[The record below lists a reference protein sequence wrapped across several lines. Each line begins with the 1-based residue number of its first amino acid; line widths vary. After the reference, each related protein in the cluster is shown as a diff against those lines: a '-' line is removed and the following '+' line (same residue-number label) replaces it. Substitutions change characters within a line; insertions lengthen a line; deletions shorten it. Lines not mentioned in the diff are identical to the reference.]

1 MGVVGVMRGVA
12 IFSMTLFGGFY
23 PVSGQEP
30 ARLDSISGPDSISV
44 RNEKLIY
51 TLPELQARV
60 PRSSLHR
67 LYKLKGRDVTLFGE
81 TLADWVRV
89 LPGVQVRG
97 RGSGGAEV
105 ITIRG
110 SRAQDVRV
118 TLDGIP
124 LANPLTGV
132 VDLSTMPSSS
142 IEMLEMMPGAG
153 ATAGSG
159 GTGGTIELKSRDPRP
174 GVSVRGVVGS
184 LGRRASDV
192 ELGWKGHVGSLGI
205 YGSAERVDNDYVF
218 RNRIVPNHPI
228 ERRTN
233 ADRASRHVV
242 ARGRLRSI
250 PVFIVA
256 RADAVD
262 RGTPGRMGNY
272 VWDAARWNERRS
284 LVSATWRPQ
293 SGRRIS
299 LAWSKASTLYK
310 DNRVGRHEDLAVEHM
325 VSTGQIKLPA
335 ETDVR
340 WEGTFAHA
348 HGDRLS
354 RETRWT
360 AGVRASRSDAIGST
374 ITVLSAI
381 KFDIAQEGVAVLPA
395 VGVEAYL
402 NPGWTVHG
410 RASQARRLPTLADLF
425 LQPMMGA
432 LPNPTLMPEYVA
444 LDSEVG
450 ITWER
455 RKVELRTSL
464 FRRSTRDPIVWLPSV
479 VGIWSPRNLGTL
491 NAQGLELAGV
501 WEPMDRW
508 NVRLAGTWQNSRVT
522 FDNATSTPLPY
533 EPGLSSSLAVYYE
546 GEERG
551 AAADITVNGS
561 RRTNIFGPHKLP
573 GYALVNIRGRQTFQL
588 MGMSAQLEVGMLNA
602 LGSVYERM
610 ELFPEPGRR
619 LEVGVRILTGSLARL
634 PGTPPNKTFDKHA
647 PGKSSSVEE
656 ETKRW

>member
-1 MGVVGVMRGVA
+1 MRGVA
-12 IFSMTLFGGFY
+12 IFSVTLFSGLS

-30 ARLDSISGPDSISV
+30 ARLDSIAEPDSISV
-44 RNEKLIY
+44 RSEGLIH

-67 LYKLKGRDVTLFGE
+67 IYTLKRRHASLFGE
-81 TLADWVRV
+81 TLADWVRI

-105 ITIRG
+105 VTIRG

-118 TLDGIP
+118 TLDGVP

-132 VDLSTMPSSS
+132 IDLSTMPSSS
-142 IEMLEMMPGAG
+142 IEMLELMPGAG
-153 ATAGSG
+153 ARAGSG

-192 ELGWKGHVGSLGI
+192 ELGWEGDIGSLGI
-205 YGSAERVDNDYVF
+205 YGSADRVDNDYAF
-218 RNRIVPNHPI
+218 RHRIAPDHPM
-228 ERRTN
+228 EQRTN
-233 ADRASRHVV
+233 ADRTSRHVV
-242 ARGRLRSI
+242 ARGRLRVI

-256 RADAVD
+256 RTDAVE

-272 VWDAARWNERRS
+272 AWDAARWNERRS
-284 LVSATWRPQ
+284 LVSATWESQ

-299 LAWSKASTLYK
+299 LAWSKASTQYK
-310 DNRVGRHEDLAVEHM
+310 DGRVGRREDLAVEHM
-325 VSTGQIKLPA
+325 VSTGQMKLPA

-340 WEGTFAHA
+340 WEGTFARA
-348 HGDRLS
+348 HGSRLN

-360 AGVRASRSDAIGST
+360 AGVRASRSDAIWSA

-381 KFDIAQEGVAVLPA
+381 KVDIAREGVAVLPA
-395 VGVEAYL
+395 VGVEASL
-402 NPGWTVHG
+402 EPGWTVHG

-432 LPNPTLMPEYVA
+432 LPNPTLTPEYVE

-450 ITWER
+450 ITWKKQ
-455 RKVELRTSL
+455 KVELRTSL

-491 NAQGLELAGV
+491 NAKGLEFAGV
-501 WEPMDRW
+501 WEPMDKW
-508 NVRLAGTWQNSRVT
+508 NVRFAGTWQNSRIT

-533 EPGLSSSLAVYYE
+533 EPGLSSSLAVYYQGE
-546 GEERG
+546 GRG
-551 AAADITVNGS
+551 VSADITVTGS

-573 GYALVNIRGRQTFQL
+573 GYVLVNIRGRQTFQL
-588 MGMSAQLEVGMLNA
+588 LGMRAQLEAGMLNA

-619 LEVGVRILTGSLARL
+619 LEVGLRILTGSRARL
-634 PGTPPNKTFDKHA
+634 PGTPPDKTFDKHA
-647 PGKSSSVEE
+647 PGKLSSVEE

>member
-105 ITIRG
+105 ITMRG

-310 DNRVGRHEDLAVEHM
+310 DCLLY
-325 VSTGQIKLPA
+325 T
-335 ETDVR
+335 
-340 WEGTFAHA
+340 
-348 HGDRLS
+348 
-354 RETRWT
+354 
-360 AGVRASRSDAIGST
+360 SDA
-374 ITVLSAI
+374 
-381 KFDIAQEGVAVLPA
+381 
-395 VGVEAYL
+395 
-402 NPGWTVHG
+402 
-410 RASQARRLPTLADLF
+410 AD
-425 LQPMMGA
+425 
-432 LPNPTLMPEYVA
+432 E
-444 LDSEVG
+444 
-450 ITWER
+450 
-455 RKVELRTSL
+455 
-464 FRRSTRDPIVWLPSV
+464 
-479 VGIWSPRNLGTL
+479 
-491 NAQGLELAGV
+491 
-501 WEPMDRW
+501 
-508 NVRLAGTWQNSRVT
+508 
-522 FDNATSTPLPY
+522 
-533 EPGLSSSLAVYYE
+533 
-546 GEERG
+546 
-551 AAADITVNGS
+551 
-561 RRTNIFGPHKLP
+561 
-573 GYALVNIRGRQTFQL
+573 
-588 MGMSAQLEVGMLNA
+588 
-602 LGSVYERM
+602 
-610 ELFPEPGRR
+610 
-619 LEVGVRILTGSLARL
+619 
-634 PGTPPNKTFDKHA
+634 
-647 PGKSSSVEE
+647 
-656 ETKRW
+656 

>member
-1 MGVVGVMRGVA
+1 VVRGVA
-12 IFSMTLFGGFY
+12 IFSVTLLSGLS

-30 ARLDSISGPDSISV
+30 TRLDSIPKPDSISV
-44 RNEKLIY
+44 RSEGLIHI
-51 TLPELQARV
+51 LPELQARV

-67 LYKLKGRDVTLFGE
+67 VYTLKGGRASLFGE
-81 TLADWVRV
+81 TLADWVRI

-105 ITIRG
+105 VTIRG
-110 SRAQDVRV
+110 SRAHDVRI
-118 TLDGIP
+118 TLDGVP

-132 VDLSTMPSSS
+132 IDLSTMPSSS
-142 IEMLEMMPGAG
+142 IEMLELMPGAG

-192 ELGWKGHVGSLGI
+192 ELGWEGYIGSLGI
-205 YGSAERVDNDYVF
+205 YGSTERVDNDYAF
-218 RNRIVPNHPI
+218 RNRIAPNHPM

-242 ARGRLRSI
+242 ARGRLRVI
-250 PVFIVA
+250 PIFIIA

-284 LVSATWRPQ
+284 LVSATWRSQ

-299 LAWSKASTLYK
+299 LAWSKASTQYK
-310 DNRVGRHEDLAVEHM
+310 DGRVGRSEDLAVEHM
-325 VSTGQIKLPA
+325 VSTGQIKLLA

-340 WEGTFAHA
+340 WEGTFARA

-360 AGVRASRSDAIGST
+360 AGVRVSRSDAIGSA

-381 KFDIAQEGVAVLPA
+381 KVDIAREGVAVLPA
-395 VGVEAYL
+395 VGIQASLE
-402 NPGWTVHG
+402 PGWTVHG

-432 LPNPTLMPEYVA
+432 LPNPTLTPEYVE

-450 ITWER
+450 ITWKKQ
-455 RKVELRTSL
+455 KVELRTSL

-479 VGIWSPRNLGTL
+479 VGIWSPRNLATL
-491 NAQGLELAGV
+491 NAKGLEFAGV
-501 WEPMDRW
+501 WEPLDRW

-533 EPGLSSSLAVYYE
+533 EPGLSSSLAVYYQ

-551 AAADITVNGS
+551 VSADITVTGS

-588 MGMSAQLEVGMLNA
+588 LGMRAQLEAGMLNA

-619 LEVGVRILTGSLARL
+619 LEVGLRILTGSLTRL
-634 PGTPPNKTFDKHA
+634 PGTPSYKTLNEHA
-647 PGKSSSVEE
+647 PGRSRSVEE